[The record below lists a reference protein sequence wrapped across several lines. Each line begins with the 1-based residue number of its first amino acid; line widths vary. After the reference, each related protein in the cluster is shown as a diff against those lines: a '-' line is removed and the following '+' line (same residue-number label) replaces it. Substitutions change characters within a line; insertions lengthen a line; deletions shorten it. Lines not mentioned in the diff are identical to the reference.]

1 MPWQHITAALIS
13 GFQQEEL
20 SALFSCRG
28 NWLRQVP
35 TLIPS
40 APSLHA
46 QPAGAG
52 MCHQLDV
59 PKENREAK
67 NEVLSLTGQSLQPPL
82 DCLASAVS
90 SAELSRLG
98 GAAGAITATQQLPLP
113 PLHPS
118 FAKRGRQN
126 NTSLENLTPSVPS
139 AN

>member
-1 MPWQHITAALIS
+1 
-13 GFQQEEL
+13 
-20 SALFSCRG
+20 
-28 NWLRQVP
+28 
-35 TLIPS
+35 
-40 APSLHA
+40 
-46 QPAGAG
+46 

-90 SAELSRLG
+90 SAAEPSRLG
-98 GAAGAITATQQLPLP
+98 GAAGAITAAQQLPLP

-118 FAKRGRQN
+118 FAKRGRQK